1 MMHGT
6 YNVKLN
12 LNEISCS
19 LNGGEFFD
27 QMGHRQPTKKD
38 FAARINWL
46 PIFSLFIWK
55 LNNEYLIYYTFED
68 FLINLI

>member
-1 MMHGT
+1 
-6 YNVKLN
+6 
-12 LNEISCS
+12 
-19 LNGGEFFD
+19 
-27 QMGHRQPTKKD
+27 MGHRQPTKKD